1 MLSNIVLYYMVL
13 CFIITNHTV
22 THCIKYTSL
31 YHIHDITL
39 YYNTD
44 LMLLKQ
50 AMRTVSDRMARESR
64 DAPQQTSSDDC
75 VGHTMRFIRAAE
87 RGCVGVMRRFISLF
101 PRLGTLVALPLSLA
115 GQRGAAL
122 QPYRRLVVELARASA
137 IDSLAE
143 LNAAQADLPAE
154 ELSSRRSRIHRVLQR
169 LSPGRSSGLAA
180 VVDQHGE
187 VLTDPVEMAS
197 ALREHWRG
205 VFARRPVDTQ
215 LLNAWLEEDS
225 PPAAPP
231 PDGAAWQLGAHHV
244 QAAIERSPD
253 SAPGPDGI
261 PFKAW
266 RQLGPLG
273 VDVLGA
279 ALQALTAPDAPED
292 LQAFLAD
299 FNGSLMV
306 FLPKGDGL
314 LPDGRTGHAPS
325 DTRPLNIVNSDNRLL
340 AAAVRF
346 CVEEPLS
353 TMITVDQQGFVPGRS
368 MLSNV
373 VDIDEI
379 MMLTALSQPRGAA
392 WFFDFQ
398 AAFPSVAH
406 DFLMAALRAAG
417 LPGWLTQFVE
427 YLYEHNNCQMVVGG
441 SLHVSF
447 SSHAGIRKGC
457 PLSPIL
463 FAVAVDVLLRRL
475 RAKVPGVEL
484 RRRGCC
490 GIRPDSLCSQSARCL
505 PRVREAIWST
515 PQLAQDSRGAAL
527 PGRSRRNCA
536 GGDHGPAR
544 MGRASGG
551 RSRQVPRIC
560 ARPRSRLQG
569 VLQGAVEVFG

>member
-1 MLSNIVLYYMVL
+1 M
-13 CFIITNHTV
+13 
-22 THCIKYTSL
+22 
-31 YHIHDITL
+31 
-39 YYNTD
+39 
-44 LMLLKQ
+44 
-50 AMRTVSDRMARESR
+50 
-64 DAPQQTSSDDC
+64 
-75 VGHTMRFIRAAE
+75 
-87 RGCVGVMRRFISLF
+87 
-101 PRLGTLVALPLSLA
+101 
-115 GQRGAAL
+115 
-122 QPYRRLVVELARASA
+122 
-137 IDSLAE
+137 
-143 LNAAQADLPAE
+143 
-154 ELSSRRSRIHRVLQR
+154 
-169 LSPGRSSGLAA
+169 
-180 VVDQHGE
+180 VDQHGE

-379 MMLTALSQPRGAA
+379 MMLTALSQPRGSAG
-392 WFFDFQ
+392 FFDFQ

-417 LPGWLTQFVE
+417 LPGWLTRFVE
-427 YLYEHNNCQMVVGG
+427 YLYEHNNCKMVVGG
-441 SLHVSF
+441 KLHTGF
-447 SSHAGIRKGC
+447 SSHAGIRQGC

-484 RRRGCC
+484 RAFADDVAAVVSDLMLSVPSLHTVFHEFGRLSGLRLNLPKTVMVPLFLGDRGAIAQEVIRDRPGWGGLRVADHAKYLGFVLGPGRGCKAYDKALSKYLD
-490 GIRPDSLCSQSARCL
+490 R
-505 PRVREAIWST
+505 
-515 PQLAQDSRGAAL
+515 AASW
-527 PGRSRRNCA
+527 GKA
-536 GGDHGPAR
+536 GGGLFATAVAYSSYV
-544 MGRASGG
+544 ASVVSFLIQLDGLP
-551 RSRQVPRIC
+551 PRW
-560 ARPRSRLQG
+560 P
-569 VLQGAVEVFG
+569 AVEAEAFRALVPGIS